1 MAEAEQLE
9 DQQESGAP
17 QRRRLPLG
25 PLGLLAITAVALCAA
40 FGAAWVFLDATG
52 AREQSEA
59 VDLQQVL
66 NGVGVAPLVADPQL
80 RATVGSP
87 APDARLEF
95 LGGET
100 EQLAQIAGRG
110 TPVVLNFWSSTCAPC
125 LNELPEIE
133 KVAQQLGDKVIVIGI
148 DSQDTVESGQ
158 KMVDQTGITFRNA
171 RDPKGQISTVFG
183 ALALPRTVLIDAQG
197 KVADTYTG
205 ELDQQTLLD
214 LLKKNGIAAQ

>member
-1 MAEAEQLE
+1 
-9 DQQESGAP
+9 
-17 QRRRLPLG
+17 
-25 PLGLLAITAVALCAA
+25 
-40 FGAAWVFLDATG
+40 
-52 AREQSEA
+52 
-59 VDLQQVL
+59 
-66 NGVGVAPLVADPQL
+66 
-80 RATVGSP
+80 
-87 APDARLEF
+87 
-95 LGGET
+95 
-100 EQLAQIAGRG
+100 
-110 TPVVLNFWSSTCAPC
+110 
-125 LNELPEIE
+125 
-133 KVAQQLGDKVIVIGI
+133 VAQQLGDKVIVIGI

>member
-1 MAEAEQLE
+1 MAQAQVPEEA
-9 DQQESGAP
+9 SAKP
-17 QRRRLPLG
+17 RRRLPVG

-40 FGAAWVFLDATG
+40 FGVAWLILEASG
-52 AREQSEA
+52 AREQSNA
-59 VDLQQVL
+59 VDLQEVL
-66 NGVGVAPLVADPQL
+66 NGVGVAPLVADPQV

-87 APDARLEF
+87 APDVRLDF
-95 LGGET
+95 LGGGT
-100 EQLAQIAGRG
+100 QQLAEIAGRG

-125 LNELPEIE
+125 LNELPAIE
-133 KVAQQLGDKVIVIGI
+133 KVSKQLGDKVTVIGI

-183 ALALPRTVLIDAQG
+183 ALALPRTVIIDAQG

-205 ELDQQTLLD
+205 ELNEQTLLE
-214 LLKKNGIAAQ
+214 LLNKNGIATS